1 VSHSDKWFGPPEFR
15 MLYEF
20 YNNSLKIVDVQVAVI
35 RFLGTWTLLGYF
47 QRGFRPSF
55 NLD

>member
-1 VSHSDKWFGPPEFR
+1 MSHSDKWFGPPEFR

-20 YNNSLKIVDVQVAVI
+20 YNNSLKIVDVQVAVL